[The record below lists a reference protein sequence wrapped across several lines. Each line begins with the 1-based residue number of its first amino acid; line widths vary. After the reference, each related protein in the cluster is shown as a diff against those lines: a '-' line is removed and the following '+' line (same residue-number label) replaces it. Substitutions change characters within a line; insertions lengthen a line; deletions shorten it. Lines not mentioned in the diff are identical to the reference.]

1 MERRFSLLGGRGW
14 LEVREEGG
22 RAVCRARLPDDGRGL
37 YRCWLLGSAGKVP
50 LGPFLPEGGELRLSR
65 TLEIPALARQ
75 GVWPP
80 VGGEAALTWAA
91 RPARRIGPPP
101 GWTWEPRPAALLGEP
116 LLREAAGERGA
127 LLRREGEGFSLAW
140 PFRPDEP
147 FPLTPLFCFARVE
160 ELAGAPHLVIPFR
173 PGGCPRTD

>member
-1 MERRFSLLGGRGW
+1 MERRFSLLAERGW

-22 RAVCRARLPDDGRGL
+22 RAVCAARLPDDGRGL

-116 LLREAAGERGA
+116 LLRAAVKEGGA

-160 ELAGAPHLVIPFR
+160 ELVGAPHLVIPFR

>member
-1 MERRFSLLGGRGW
+1 MERRFSLLAERGW

-22 RAVCRARLPDDGRGL
+22 RAVCAARLPDDGRGL

-91 RPARRIGPPP
+91 RPARRTGPPP

-127 LLRREGEGFSLAW
+127 LLRREGGGFSLAW

-160 ELAGAPHLVIPFR
+160 ELAGAPHLMIPFR
-173 PGGCPRTD
+173 PGGCPRAD